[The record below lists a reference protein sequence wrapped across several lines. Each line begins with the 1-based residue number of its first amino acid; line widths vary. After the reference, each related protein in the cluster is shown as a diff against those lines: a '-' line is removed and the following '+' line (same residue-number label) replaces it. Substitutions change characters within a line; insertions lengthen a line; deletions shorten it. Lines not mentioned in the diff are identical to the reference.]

1 MNEPEDKLFYARLSD
16 MLSRCERDCCAQ
28 FSSFLDER
36 QCALAEEW
44 CSRNR
49 GELCSVLWG
58 GYPDARRR
66 MLAIYPEYCQE
77 YILDEFLMRCV
88 TFSFRKEDKLT
99 HRDLLGTFMGM
110 MLKRD
115 TIGDIIVTEGA
126 AQTFVTDVAAKVITG
141 SVSKVG
147 RVGVKVSDDR
157 PFELELKQ
165 EFEDIKG
172 TVASMR
178 LDCIVSLAAKV
189 SRENA
194 ARLIRSEKV
203 DINHFTASS
212 VSAELREGDVLSI
225 RGSGRFILSGID
237 GETKKGRI
245 HINLRKYI

>member
-1 MNEPEDKLFYARLSD
+1 M
-16 MLSRCERDCCAQ
+16 
-28 FSSFLDER
+28 
-36 QCALAEEW
+36 
-44 CSRNR
+44 
-49 GELCSVLWG
+49 LWG

-77 YILDEFLMRCV
+77 YILDEFPMRCV

-115 TIGDIIVTEGA
+115 TIGDIIFAEGA